1 MAGIR
6 GAMRSDVLAGM
17 AIAAYVARPMQLN
30 DEQKS
35 AVASWVASGM
45 AAGDVQKRIKEDF
58 GISLT
63 YLDLRLLLDDLKAVP
78 EDPEPEPQK
87 ATEPDALDPDA
98 VVDDDLD
105 AGIPPGRVAVTL
117 DQITRPNALISG
129 KVTFSDGQRAEWSLD
144 TMGRLGLNPDTPGY
158 RPSQEDVMAFQV
170 ELQRAARQAG
180 LG

>member
-1 MAGIR
+1 M
-6 GAMRSDVLAGM
+6 D
-17 AIAAYVARPMQLN
+17 LN

-35 AVASWVASGM
+35 AVALWVKEGL

-63 YLDLRLLLDDLKAVP
+63 YLDLRLLMDDINAVP
-78 EDPEPEPQK
+78 EDPEPEPEPEPQK
-87 ATEPDALDPDA
+87 PAGGAALDGEI
-98 VVDDDLD
+98 VEEEDLNSP
-105 AGIPPGRVAVTL
+105 AGAGRVAVSL

-129 KVTFSDGQRAEWSLD
+129 KVTFSDGQKAEWSLD

-158 RPSQEDVMAFQV
+158 RPSQDDVMAFQV